1 MELKPCPFCGGI
13 AQLSH
18 TSCGGIYDT
27 TYVLCVGCGCK
38 TKLFE
43 ISVTYAA
50 DDKAAEAW
58 NRRAN
63 DGNCDL

>member
-1 MELKPCPFCGGI
+1 MELKPCPFCGST

-18 TSCGGIYDT
+18 TTYGGRPLAS
-27 TYVLCVGCGCK
+27 YVLCVGCGCK
-38 TKLFE
+38 TKVFE
-43 ISVTYAA
+43 VSVTYAA
-50 DDKAAEAW
+50 DEKATEAW